1 MSDINVVIGGKH
13 YRMAC
18 EDGQEERLRQLAQE
32 FEDRIS
38 DLRGRF
44 GEIGDA
50 RLLVMAAL
58 MVSDELLDARK
69 QMSRQSEDHRA
80 LQHDRDIL
88 RLRAQATQ
96 TAVADALNSAAER
109 LEHMT
114 NALKAGPGTAGVP
127 VG

>member
-1 MSDINVVIGGKH
+1 
-13 YRMAC
+13 MAC

-32 FEDRIS
+32 FEDRIT

-69 QMSRQSEDHRA
+69 QMSRQTEDHRA

-109 LEHMT
+109 LERMT
-114 NALKAGPGTAGVP
+114 HTLKAGPGGAGVP

>member
-1 MSDINVVIGGKH
+1 MSDINVVIGGKQ

-109 LEHMT
+109 LERMT